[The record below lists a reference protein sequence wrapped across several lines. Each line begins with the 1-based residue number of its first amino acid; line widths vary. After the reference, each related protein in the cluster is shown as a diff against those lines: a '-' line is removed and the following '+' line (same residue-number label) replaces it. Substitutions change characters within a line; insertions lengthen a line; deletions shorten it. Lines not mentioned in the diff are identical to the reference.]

1 MIPPTLPDFLLT
13 SSTSKHY
20 TWYMPA
26 QNRETVRIYGGC
38 RRYVSNAATTSCGT
52 AAGSALER
60 VESERRQEAEL
71 VKAS

>member
-1 MIPPTLPDFLLT
+1 MIRPGLPDFLLT

-20 TWYMPA
+20 TWYRPA
-26 QNRETVRIYGGC
+26 EHREVRIYGGC
-38 RRYVSNAATTSCGT
+38 RRYVSIAATTSCHT

-60 VESERRQEAEL
+60 VTSERRQQAEL